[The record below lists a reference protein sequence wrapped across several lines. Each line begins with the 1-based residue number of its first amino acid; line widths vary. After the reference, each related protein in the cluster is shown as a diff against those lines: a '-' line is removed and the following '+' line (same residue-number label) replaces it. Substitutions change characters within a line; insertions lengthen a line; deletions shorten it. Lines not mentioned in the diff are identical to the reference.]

1 MNYDNVLIIAEVG
14 VNHNGN
20 LETALKLVDEA
31 KNAGADI
38 VKFQTFDSSE
48 LASEDAQLVDYQKT
62 NLRNIKNQKDML
74 SLLELREEETNK
86 IILKCEDVGI
96 EYLTTAFDNKSL
108 EKISK
113 LNLQRFKIPSGEIT
127 NLPYLRRIGSFKK
140 PIILSTGMAYL
151 SEVAW
156 AVNKL
161 IESGTPKDKITILHC
176 TSEYPCPFNNVNLE
190 AINTISKT
198 FKVDVGYSDH
208 TLGIEV
214 AIAAVALGAKVIEKH
229 ITLNKNMSGPD
240 HKASIEP
247 YEFQKMVKSIRNIE
261 KSFGNGIKSPTEK
274 ELITRKS
281 VRKSILASKEIK
293 VDDYFSEENLVTKR
307 PLNGI
312 SPIHWD
318 DYIGKKSK
326 NNYLKDDLIKE

>member
-1 MNYDNVLIIAEVG
+1 MNYENVLIIAEVG

-48 LASEDAQLVDYQKT
+48 LASEKAQLVDYQKT
-62 NLRNIKNQKDML
+62 NLRNISNQKDML
-74 SLLELREEETNK
+74 SLLELSEEENNK
-86 IILKCEDVGI
+86 IILKCEDIGI

-113 LNLQRFKIPSGEIT
+113 LNLKRFKIPSGEIT

-151 SEVAW
+151 SEVSW

-161 IESGTPKDKITILHC
+161 IEAGTPKDRITILHC
-176 TSEYPCPFNNVNLE
+176 TSEYPCPFTNVNLE

-198 FKVDVGYSDH
+198 FEIDVGYSDH

-214 AIAAVALGAKVIEKH
+214 AVAAVALGAKVIEKH

-247 YEFQKMVKSIRNIE
+247 DEFQKMVKSIRNIE
-261 KSFGNGIKSPTEK
+261 KSLGNGIKSPTEK

-281 VRKSILASKEIK
+281 VRKSILASMEIK

-307 PLNGI
+307 PFNGI

-326 NNYLKDDLIKE
+326 NNYLKDDLIRE